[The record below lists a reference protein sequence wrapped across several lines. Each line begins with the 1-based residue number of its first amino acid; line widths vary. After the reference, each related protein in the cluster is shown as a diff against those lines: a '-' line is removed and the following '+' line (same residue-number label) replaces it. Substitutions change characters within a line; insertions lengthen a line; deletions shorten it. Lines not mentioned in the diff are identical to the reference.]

1 MKQRHDLLA
10 RSNNT
15 RQAIMGWVAGGVLMV
30 AAAGGAAW
38 GVPDGTILKQAWL
51 LLTGSV
57 VVYALCIFFIQRMH
71 LADVYGQSLV
81 VILAVITI
89 GFSLL
94 ALLLLST
101 RSYYSRTFLVV
112 AFITAISWLIVTRL
126 LERRRVVPVYGVDPQ
141 SVSSEV
147 LDSPAVEW
155 VSLDD
160 PVSALDKTAY
170 IEGVVVNLDSDDPDW
185 QRFFTACTQMS
196 LPLLH
201 AADTH
206 EYLTGRVSLER
217 LVEGR
222 LSDFQPHPV
231 YQPFK
236 RLFDILIVVAVLPLA
251 LAIGGLVAV
260 AIKLDSPGPVFFIQP
275 RVGHRSQRF
284 RMIKFRSMEAK
295 PANREVRFT
304 HDDDPRVTRVGRA
317 IRPLRIDELPQLWNV
332 LTGEMSVIGP
342 RPEQITFV
350 RRFERI
356 IPFYGYR
363 HSVKPGI
370 TGWAQVTRGYAASVA
385 STRDKLEHD
394 LYYAKHCSVWL
405 DIVILVRTIRTI
417 ATASGAR

>member
-15 RQAIMGWVAGGVLMV
+15 QQTIMSWVAGGVLMV

-38 GVPDGTILKQAWL
+38 GVPDETILKQAWL

-57 VVYALCIFFIQRMH
+57 IVYALCIFFIQRMH

-81 VILAVITI
+81 VIMAVVTI

-101 RSYYSRTFLVV
+101 RSYYSRTFLIV
-112 AFITAISWLIVTRL
+112 AFITATSWLIVTRL

-141 SVSSEV
+141 SVSSDV

-170 IEGVVVNLDSDDPDW
+170 IDGVVVNLDSDDPDW
-185 QRFFTACTQMS
+185 QRFFTACTQIS

-201 AADTH
+201 AADMH
-206 EYLTGRVSLER
+206 EHLTGRVFLER

-231 YQPFK
+231 YQPIK

-251 LAIGGLVAV
+251 VAIGGLAAV

-275 RVGHRSQRF
+275 RVGHRSQHF

-295 PANREVRFT
+295 SADREVRFT
-304 HDDDPRVTRVGRA
+304 HNDDPRVTRVGRL

-332 LTGEMSVIGP
+332 LMGEMSVIGP

-385 STRDKLEHD
+385 STRDKLEYD

-405 DIVILVRTIRTI
+405 DIVILMRTIRTI